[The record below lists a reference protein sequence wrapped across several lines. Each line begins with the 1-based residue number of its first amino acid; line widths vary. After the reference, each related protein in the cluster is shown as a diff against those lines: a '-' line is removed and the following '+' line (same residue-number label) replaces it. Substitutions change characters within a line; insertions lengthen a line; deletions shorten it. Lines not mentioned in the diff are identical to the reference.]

1 MDKRSVF
8 YILACVTGCILT
20 ACNPSS
26 GSNKTGVAP
35 SVAQARP
42 TQHETVNS
50 AASILAKPEVP
61 ILCYH
66 RIEDGRKD
74 DYTVSPAQFEA
85 QISALADS
93 GYHAILPDQLYG
105 YLAHNE
111 ALPSKPVMITFDDSR
126 VEHAT
131 IAAPVLEK
139 YHFKGVF
146 FIMTITY
153 NKKNYMTKEQI
164 AQLAKAG
171 HTVAL
176 HTWDHTMVTKYKEE
190 ADWKKEVTDPKK
202 GLEGIT
208 GKPVDY
214 LAYPYGIWN
223 HQAAGEL
230 NKQMRISFILISK
243 RDSVYPLQTVRRM
256 VAPAWTPQGLIK
268 AMHKTFAKKK

>member
-1 MDKRSVF
+1 MHKQSF
-8 YILACVTGCILT
+8 YYILLLITGCVLV

-26 GSNKTGVAP
+26 GSSKSGSTP
-35 SVAQARP
+35 SAVQDQP
-42 TQHETVNS
+42 TQHAMENN
-50 AASILAKPEVP
+50 AAAILAKPEVP

-111 ALPSKPVMITFDDSR
+111 TLPSKPVMITFDDSR

-139 YHFKGVF
+139 HHFKGVF

-153 NKKNYMTKEQI
+153 NKKNYMTKDQI

-171 HTVAL
+171 HTVGL

-190 ADWKKEVTDPKK
+190 ADWKKEIIDPKK
-202 GLEGIT
+202 GLGEII

-223 HQAAGEL
+223 HQATEEL
-230 NKQMRISFILISK
+230 NKHMKMSFVLISK